1 MNIRHYLVLFILTI
15 FSFTDSYSQNPEY
28 TLTAKNFNRQA
39 ADSLTFEV
47 YIHRTNSGSVNQFQY
62 ASGQYFFLFNPAIA
76 NGGTLT
82 YKIIGSGLPQNQQ
95 PRNPTVSNNEL
106 RLAGNATVGQGNGF
120 ILSSAAPGTLVVKM
134 SLKTSASS
142 FAPSENLDLQWKNA
156 PGPGFFTRIFAY
168 VNMLNTEVTVP
179 ANHFIDTATVSINQI
194 SQIIPS
200 KYELNQNYPNPFNPS
215 TKINFSIPKS
225 GFVSLKIFDI
235 SGKETANLI
244 NENLTP
250 GVYEYK
256 FNAANLS
263 SGVYFYILRSGQ
275 FSQIRRM
282 MLLK

>member
-1 MNIRHYLVLFILTI
+1 MKIRLYLVLFILTL
-15 FSFTDSYSQNPEY
+15 FSLTDVHSQNPEY

-47 YIHRTNSGSVNQFQY
+47 YLHHTNSGSVNQFQY
-62 ASGQYFFLFNPAIA
+62 AAGQYFFLFNPAIA

-106 RLAGNATVGQGNGF
+106 RLAGNATVGQGNGY
-120 ILSSAAPGTLVVKM
+120 ILSSVAPGTMVVKM

-142 FAPSENLDLQWKNA
+142 FAPGVNLDLQWKNA
-156 PGPGFFTRIFAY
+156 PGPGFFTRIYAY
-168 VNMLNTEVTVP
+168 VNMLNTEVTIP

-194 SQIIPS
+194 SQIIPA

-215 TKINFSIPKS
+215 TIIRFAIPKT
-225 GFVSLKIFDI
+225 GQVNLKIFDI
-235 SGKETANLI
+235 AGKEVANLV
-244 NENLTP
+244 NEVLSP
-250 GVYEYK
+250 GEYEYK

-263 SGVYFYILRSGQ
+263 SGSYFYILRSGQ
-275 FSQIRRM
+275 FSQTRRM
-282 MLLK
+282 MILK

>member
-1 MNIRHYLVLFILTI
+1 MKIRLYLVLFILTL
-15 FSFTDSYSQNPEY
+15 FSFTDVHSQNPEY

-47 YIHRTNSGSVNQFQY
+47 YLHHTNSGSVNQFQY
-62 ASGQYFFLFNPAIA
+62 AAGQYFFLFNPAIA

-106 RLAGNATVGQGNGF
+106 RLAGNATVGQGNGY
-120 ILSSAAPGTLVVKM
+120 ILSSVAPGTMVVKM

-142 FAPSENLDLQWKNA
+142 FAPGVNLDLQWKNA
-156 PGPGFFTRIFAY
+156 PGPGFFTRIYAY
-168 VNMLNTEVTVP
+168 VNMLNTEVTIP

-194 SQIIPS
+194 SQIIPA

-215 TKINFSIPKS
+215 TIIRFAIPKT
-225 GFVSLKIFDI
+225 GQVNLKIFDI
-235 SGKETANLI
+235 AGKEVANLV
-244 NENLTP
+244 NEVLSP
-250 GVYEYK
+250 GEYEYK

-263 SGVYFYILRSGQ
+263 SGSYFYILRSGQ
-275 FSQIRRM
+275 FSQTRRM
-282 MLLK
+282 MILK

>member
-1 MNIRHYLVLFILTI
+1 MNIRPYLVLFILTL
-15 FSFTDSYSQNPEY
+15 FSFTDVYSQNPEY

-39 ADSLTFEV
+39 ADSLTFEI
-47 YIHRTNSGSVNQFQY
+47 YIHHTNSGSVNQFQY
-62 ASGQYFFLFNPAIA
+62 AAGQFFFLFNPAIA

-106 RLAGNATVGQGNGF
+106 RLAGNATVGQGNGY
-120 ILSSAAPGTLVVKM
+120 ILSSVAPGTMVVKM

-142 FAPSENLDLQWKNA
+142 FAPGVNLDLQWKNA
-156 PGPGFFTRIFAY
+156 PGPGFFTRIYAY
-168 VNMLNTEVTVP
+168 VNMLNTEVTIP
-179 ANHFIDTATVSINQI
+179 ANHFIDIATVSINQI
-194 SQIIPS
+194 SQIIPA

-215 TKINFSIPKS
+215 TNINFSIPKS

-235 SGKETANLI
+235 SGKEIGNLI

-275 FSQIRRM
+275 FTQIRRM

>member
-15 FSFTDSYSQNPEY
+15 FSFTDSHSQNPEY
-28 TLTAKNFNRQA
+28 TLIAKNFNIDA

-47 YIHRTNSGSVNQFQY
+47 YLHHTNSGSVNQFQY
-62 ASGQYFFLFNPAIA
+62 AAGQFFFLFNPAIA

-82 YKIIGSGLPQNQQ
+82 YKIIGSGLPQTQQ
-95 PRNPTVSNNEL
+95 PRNPTVFNNEL

-120 ILSSAAPGTLVVKM
+120 ILSSIAPGTLIVKM

-142 FAPSENLDLQWKNA
+142 FAPSENLDLQWKNS
-156 PGPGFFTRIFAY
+156 PGPGFFTRVFAY
-168 VNMLNTEVTVP
+168 VNMLNTEVTTP

-225 GFVSLKIFDI
+225 GLVSLKIFDI
-235 SGKETANLI
+235 SGKEIANLI
-244 NENLTP
+244 SENLTP

-275 FSQIRRM
+275 FTQIRRM